1 MDKLIIIFQRSRG
14 KSTYRSTHYIFPKHF
29 VRGWG
34 RERMNILGKSLPS
47 TKIGTHTI
55 LKVKVYRALKFV
67 YPVKFYLPPTCRFFI
82 LPSTQFHLSGKVLP
96 MKSPIFLYLT
106 QKKWLINCIF
116 YRVFGKKNYL
126 HNFTECSESVEFT

>member
-1 MDKLIIIFQRSRG
+1 VDKLIIIFQRSRG

-34 RERMNILGKSLPS
+34 RERMNILGKSLLS
-47 TKIGTHTI
+47 TKIGTDTM

-67 YPVKFYLPPTCRFFI
+67 YPVKFYLPPTSLFII
-82 LPSTQFHLSGKVLP
+82 LPSTQIHVSGKVLP
-96 MKSPIFLYLT
+96 LKRPIFLYLT

-116 YRVFGKKNYL
+116 YRVFGKKFYL
-126 HNFTECSESVEFT
+126 HNFTECSVEFT